1 MGPYEWLVTYCNGST
16 VKLFAHTESDVICL
30 ADEQADDD
38 GYFGL
43 KAVRAE
49 RLEN

>member
-1 MGPYEWLVTYCNGST
+1 MGPYTWLVTYCNGAT
-16 VKLFAHTESDVICL
+16 VKLFAFTEDDAIYL

-38 GYFGL
+38 GYPGL

-49 RLEN
+49 RMD